1 MELNQMNFNL
11 SNRAEAEKKQNGIQ
25 KLLNTF
31 TGEESQQDLNFSTD
45 DNDVHFKKEQ
55 KKRNTIYSS
64 TRVKA
69 RNLLTNVG
77 YRRFKDSD
85 FKNLNFISDLLS
97 FLLQNFNPINIDRKV
112 DTEDEQLMIR
122 FIWEKCVPFELASE
136 IYKTPNYQILAD
148 PRLTFHKAN
157 QIIINWL
164 RDFNKK
170 DELQKTIAANFKS
183 IHYIYS
189 SLYPKIYCKTNQF
202 GIRNKS
208 EFDLA
213 FTIFKVEKQSNNR
226 LKQTDIKN
234 FFSIAKNA
242 EVYEERKEFHPNEQK
257 PIKIDEIDSSKEE
270 IEVVEDKWQK
280 AKLPTV
286 RKRISTE
293 EYKKQKYELKRQLDE
308 NTKYLESLKK
318 LKKKNNLCCK

>member
-1 MELNQMNFNL
+1 
-11 SNRAEAEKKQNGIQ
+11 
-25 KLLNTF
+25 
-31 TGEESQQDLNFSTD
+31 
-45 DNDVHFKKEQ
+45 
-55 KKRNTIYSS
+55 
-64 TRVKA
+64 
-69 RNLLTNVG
+69 
-77 YRRFKDSD
+77 
-85 FKNLNFISDLLS
+85 
-97 FLLQNFNPINIDRKV
+97 
-112 DTEDEQLMIR
+112 MIR

-170 DELQKTIAANFKS
+170 DELQKTIAANFKL

-213 FTIFKVEKQSNNR
+213 FTIFKVEKQSNNH

-234 FFSIAKNA
+234 FSALRKMLKFM
-242 EVYEERKEFHPNEQK
+242 RKE
-257 PIKIDEIDSSKEE
+257 
-270 IEVVEDKWQK
+270 
-280 AKLPTV
+280 
-286 RKRISTE
+286 
-293 EYKKQKYELKRQLDE
+293 
-308 NTKYLESLKK
+308 
-318 LKKKNNLCCK
+318 KNFIRMNKNR